1 MPSSRTWRF
10 SLKEGE
16 SSNTNSH
23 HSVSLRVPQPFRLT
37 RKSQTRSPL
46 PLSELSGLLRQKLQ
60 EFHGREWSQEALSNK
75 IKLIA
80 ERKPFL
86 DNAAIICKD
95 ILVKYEDK
103 SLDRLWRWELGLLD
117 ILPSTVIP
125 PVRKARMACRKLL
138 SHYMANEKLLKS
150 LQEADAI
157 LRDPTTSTSTTSK
170 VKATLLKIGK
180 DEERVL
186 KFEREAEKLRLV
198 QLAHKKKEQEVEDK
212 KMEKERKKEEAEKK
226 RLEKEREKQEAIDA
240 REAEKRKKLDE
251 KEREKQEKLQKE
263 EKKKA
268 AVNKQ
273 QACLMSFLA
282 LQKEAK
288 ARSPHQPEPTAA
300 STADSSTDFDSKG
313 FRSLM
318 DSQTDVKTG
327 PLFPTL
333 SASALQSR
341 QRRTRRFPLS
351 VYVTVLPDAN
361 AFDEQPFA
369 EPRTVQIPN
378 KFRFLSFHEDYRP
391 AYRGTWSKRS
401 TIVTGK
407 TPFGKDST
415 CLDYDYD
422 SEVEWEEGD
431 DEIGEDVD
439 DDSKNQEEEEEDHA
453 AKMYD
458 YDDGFCVADD
468 QYLDI
473 DEDVDEETKALYRK
487 KLQKGDAG
495 VSANRICI
503 LGPAMG
509 GLPPSE
515 DSIPA
520 LVDGFEKEE
529 ALDLLKSH
537 TGQKMSHDLLWLD
550 AFAPDNID
558 ELDPSSEPEK
568 PTLSASG
575 TPTDEYTVEEM
586 RTLAS
591 FVHHNTLNSKDKLIE
606 ELRNANPN
614 VFDSRAKATRKLVSI
629 AEKKKHPSGTG
640 VYWEVNKAL
649 LIDLQLQDVLVRT
662 TPLHKQHVCFFV
674 L

>member
-1 MPSSRTWRF
+1 M
-10 SLKEGE
+10 
-16 SSNTNSH
+16 
-23 HSVSLRVPQPFRLT
+23 
-37 RKSQTRSPL
+37 
-46 PLSELSGLLRQKLQ
+46 
-60 EFHGREWSQEALSNK
+60 SNK

-95 ILVKYEDK
+95 ILVKYEDN
-103 SLDRLWRWELGLLD
+103 SPDRLWRWELGLLD

-125 PVRKARMACRKLL
+125 LVRKARTACRKLL

-157 LRDPTTSTSTTSK
+157 VRDTKSTKLEPTL
-170 VKATLLKIGK
+170 VKIGK
-180 DEERVL
+180 DEEKVL

-198 QLAHKKKEQEVEDK
+198 QLAQKKKEQEVEDK
-212 KMEKERKKEEAEKK
+212 KIEKERKKEEAEKK
-226 RLEKEREKQEAIDA
+226 RLDKEREKQEAADA
-240 REAEKRKKLDE
+240 REAERRKKLDE
-251 KEREKQEKLQKE
+251 KDREKQEKLQKE
-263 EKKKA
+263 EKKKV

-288 ARSPHQPEPTAA
+288 ARSPLNAEQTGPT
-300 STADSSTDFDSKG
+300 TDSSTDFDAKR

-318 DSQTDVKTG
+318 DSQTSVKG
-327 PLFPTL
+327 PLFPSL
-333 SASALQSR
+333 SASAMHSR
-341 QRRTRRFPLS
+341 KRRTRRFPLS
-351 VYVTVLPDAN
+351 VYVTVMPDAN

-369 EPRTVQIPN
+369 EPRTVHVPN

-439 DDSKNQEEEEEDHA
+439 DDSKNQEEEEEDNL
-453 AKMYD
+453 AKVYD

-468 QYLDI
+468 QYLDT
-473 DEDVDEETKALYRK
+473 DEDMDEETKALYRK
-487 KLQKGDAG
+487 KLQKVDAG

-503 LGPAMG
+503 VGPSLG

-515 DSIPA
+515 DSILA
-520 LVDGFEKEE
+520 LLDGFEKDE
-529 ALDLLKSH
+529 ALDLLKLH
-537 TGQKMSHDLLWLD
+537 KGKNMSEDLLWLD

-568 PTLSASG
+568 PIAPGSSA
-575 TPTDEYTVEEM
+575 TNDEYTIEEI

-591 FVHHNTLNSKDKLIE
+591 FVHHNSLNSKDKLIE

-640 VYWEVNKAL
+640 VYWEVNKAVL
-649 LIDLQLQDVLVRT
+649 TDLELHDVLVRT
-662 TPLHKQHVCFFV
+662 SSDMCICFLELRQFLTVFFCWNRPRLFQEPIPLPRFQRNERTLIHRKTPTMIPTQVRRVVPKLPRR
-674 L
+674 

>member
-1 MPSSRTWRF
+1 M
-10 SLKEGE
+10 
-16 SSNTNSH
+16 
-23 HSVSLRVPQPFRLT
+23 
-37 RKSQTRSPL
+37 
-46 PLSELSGLLRQKLQ
+46 
-60 EFHGREWSQEALSNK
+60 SNK

-95 ILVKYEDK
+95 ILVKYEDN
-103 SLDRLWRWELGLLD
+103 SPDRLWRWELGLLD

-125 PVRKARMACRKLL
+125 LVRKARTACRKLL

-157 LRDPTTSTSTTSK
+157 VRDTKSTKLEPTL
-170 VKATLLKIGK
+170 VKIGK
-180 DEERVL
+180 DEEKVL

-198 QLAHKKKEQEVEDK
+198 QLAQKKKEQEVEDK
-212 KMEKERKKEEAEKK
+212 KIEKERKKEEAEKK
-226 RLEKEREKQEAIDA
+226 RLEKEREKQEAADA
-240 REAEKRKKLDE
+240 REAERRKKLDE
-251 KEREKQEKLQKE
+251 KDREKQEKLQKE
-263 EKKKA
+263 EKKKV

-288 ARSPHQPEPTAA
+288 ARSAPNPEQTGPT
-300 STADSSTDFDSKG
+300 TDSSTDFDSKR

-318 DSQTDVKTG
+318 DSQTSVKG

-333 SASALQSR
+333 SAGAMHSR
-341 QRRTRRFPLS
+341 RRRTRRFPLS
-351 VYVTVLPDAN
+351 VYVTVMPDAN

-369 EPRTVQIPN
+369 EPRTVHVPN

-439 DDSKNQEEEEEDHA
+439 DDSKNQEEEEEDNS
-453 AKMYD
+453 AKVYD

-468 QYLDI
+468 QYLDT
-473 DEDVDEETKALYRK
+473 DEDMDEETKALYRK
-487 KLQKGDAG
+487 KLQKVDDG

-503 LGPAMG
+503 VGPSLG

-515 DSIPA
+515 DAILA
-520 LVDGFEKEE
+520 LLDGFEKDE
-529 ALDLLKSH
+529 ALDLLKLH
-537 TGQKMSHDLLWLD
+537 KGKNMSQDLLWLD

-568 PTLSASG
+568 PIAPGSSA
-575 TPTDEYTVEEM
+575 TNDEYTVEEI

-591 FVHHNTLNSKDKLIE
+591 FVHHNSLNSKDKLIE

-640 VYWEVNKAL
+640 VYWEVNKAVL
-649 LIDLQLQDVLVRT
+649 TDLELHDVLVRT
-662 TPLHKQHVCFFV
+662 SSDMCICFLERYF
-674 L
+674 LTCMLLLE

>member
-1 MPSSRTWRF
+1 M
-10 SLKEGE
+10 
-16 SSNTNSH
+16 
-23 HSVSLRVPQPFRLT
+23 
-37 RKSQTRSPL
+37 
-46 PLSELSGLLRQKLQ
+46 
-60 EFHGREWSQEALSNK
+60 SNK

-95 ILVKYEDK
+95 ILVKYEDN
-103 SLDRLWRWELGLLD
+103 SPDRLWRWELGLLD

-125 PVRKARMACRKLL
+125 LVRKARTACRKLL

-157 LRDPTTSTSTTSK
+157 VRDTKSTKLEPTL
-170 VKATLLKIGK
+170 VKIGK
-180 DEERVL
+180 DEEKVL

-198 QLAHKKKEQEVEDK
+198 QLAQKKKEQEVEDK
-212 KMEKERKKEEAEKK
+212 KIEKERKKEEAEKK
-226 RLEKEREKQEAIDA
+226 RLEKEREKQEAADA
-240 REAEKRKKLDE
+240 REAERRKKLDE
-251 KEREKQEKLQKE
+251 KDREKQEKLQKE
-263 EKKKA
+263 EKKKV

-288 ARSPHQPEPTAA
+288 ARSPLNSEQTGPT
-300 STADSSTDFDSKG
+300 TDSSTDFDSKR

-318 DSQTDVKTG
+318 DSQFSVLG

-333 SASALQSR
+333 SASAMHSR
-341 QRRTRRFPLS
+341 KRRTRRFPLS
-351 VYVTVLPDAN
+351 VYVTVMPDAN

-369 EPRTVQIPN
+369 EPRTVHVPN

-439 DDSKNQEEEEEDHA
+439 DDSKNQEEEEEDNS
-453 AKMYD
+453 AKVYD

-468 QYLDI
+468 QYLDT
-473 DEDVDEETKALYRK
+473 DEDMDEETKALYRK
-487 KLQKGDAG
+487 KLQKVDDG

-503 LGPAMG
+503 VGPSLG

-515 DSIPA
+515 DAILA
-520 LVDGFEKEE
+520 LLDGFEKDE
-529 ALDLLKSH
+529 ALDLLKLH
-537 TGQKMSHDLLWLD
+537 KGKNMSQDLLWLD

-568 PTLSASG
+568 PIAPGSSA
-575 TPTDEYTVEEM
+575 TNDEYTVEEI

-591 FVHHNTLNSKDKLIE
+591 FVHHNSLNSKDKLIE

-640 VYWEVNKAL
+640 VYWEVNKAVL
-649 LIDLQLQDVLVRT
+649 TDLELHDVLVRT
-662 TPLHKQHVCFFV
+662 SSDMCICFLERYF
-674 L
+674 LTCMLLLE